1 MAPKLLIM
9 ADSWDLLHETMMKV
23 NNVLGDYWMGDIED
37 DNNVETNEF
46 SSEFGNSVSEAS
58 GSVLAGFSDLGDP
71 SDGLHLPDPVTSDHG
86 SALSELMSDCQSQSP
101 EDAGMSECP
110 GHEDAEADME
120 PWPPQPRA
128 RSNTWP
134 RRQFGQM
141 SQVIVTRDTGQ
152 TSGVSHD
159 QSISP

>member
-1 MAPKLLIM
+1 M

-23 NNVLGDYWMGDIED
+23 NNVLGDYWMGDIEG
-37 DNNVETNEF
+37 NSVHETNEF
-46 SSEFGNSVSEAS
+46 ISDFGHSVCVSEANS
-58 GSVLAGFSDLGDP
+58 SVPGDFSDFGDH
-71 SDGLHLPDPVTSDHG
+71 SDSLHLADPALSDQS
-86 SALSELMSDCQSQSP
+86 SALSELMSDCQSL
-101 EDAGMSECP
+101 EDTGMSGCQ
-110 GHEDAEADME
+110 GQEDAEADME

-152 TSGVSHD
+152 ASLVSV
-159 QSISP
+159 

>member
-1 MAPKLLIM
+1 M

-37 DNNVETNEF
+37 DNHVETNEF

-71 SDGLHLPDPVTSDHG
+71 SDGLNLPDPVTSDHS
-86 SALSELMSDCQSQSP
+86 SALSELMSECQSP

-110 GHEDAEADME
+110 GHEDAEADMD

-159 QSISP
+159 QSISLVTT

>member
-1 MAPKLLIM
+1 M

-23 NNVLGDYWMGDIED
+23 NNVLGDYWMGDID
-37 DNNVETNEF
+37 HRFETNDLNCD
-46 SSEFGNSVSEAS
+46 FGNSVSD
-58 GSVLAGFSDLGDP
+58 AGGISDISDH
-71 SDGLHLPDPVTSDHG
+71 SDGLHLPDPVLSDQ
-86 SALSELMSDCQSQSP
+86 SNTVSELMVECQSPGGQ
-101 EDAGMSECP
+101 EDG
-110 GHEDAEADME
+110 EADME

-152 TSGVSHD
+152 TSGVSQH
-159 QSISP
+159 Q

>member
-1 MAPKLLIM
+1 M

-23 NNVLGDYWMGDIED
+23 NNVLGDYWMGDID
-37 DNNVETNEF
+37 SRFETNEF
-46 SSEFGNSVSEAS
+46 SCEFGNSVSD
-58 GSVLAGFSDLGDP
+58 AGGISDI
-71 SDGLHLPDPVTSDHG
+71 SDHSEGLHLPDPVLSDQ
-86 SALSELMSDCQSQSP
+86 SNTLSELMLECQSP
-101 EDAGMSECP
+101 EDTGMSECP
-110 GHEDAEADME
+110 GHEDGEADME

-152 TSGVSHD
+152 TSGVSYH
-159 QSISP
+159 Q

>member
-1 MAPKLLIM
+1 M

-23 NNVLGDYWMGDIED
+23 NNVLGDYWMGDI
-37 DNNVETNEF
+37 DNRFETNDF
-46 SSEFGNSVSEAS
+46 NCDFGPSVSD
-58 GSVLAGFSDLGDP
+58 AGGISDISDH
-71 SDGLHLPDPVTSDHG
+71 SDGLHLPDPVLSDQ
-86 SALSELMSDCQSQSP
+86 SNTLSELMVECQSP
-101 EDAGMSECP
+101 EDTGMSECP
-110 GHEDAEADME
+110 EDGEADME

-152 TSGVSHD
+152 TSGVSLL
-159 QSISP
+159 Q